1 MLIAAVALA
10 SLGSAQ
16 TPLTLPAV
24 PEAPDPAARYVF
36 YLHGRII
43 ETDGRRP
50 AHPDY
55 GVYEYDQI
63 LRALSE
69 SGVQVVSEQRSP
81 DTGIGEYG
89 QTVAKQVSSLLDRG
103 VPASQIAVV
112 GFSKGGLIAIAVSS
126 LLGEPISYVL
136 LAACSEIVFGTRDFS
151 VSGRVLS
158 IFEESDENGVSCRPL
173 FERSTMVDE
182 THEIQ
187 IETGARHG
195 AFYRPRPEWLEP
207 TVRWIKGSER

>member
-1 MLIAAVALA
+1 MLVAAVVLA
-10 SLGSAQ
+10 SPGSAQ
-16 TPLTLPAV
+16 APLALPAA
-24 PEAPDPAARYVF
+24 PEDPDPVARYVF

-50 AHPDY
+50 THPDY

-89 QTVAKQVSSLLDRG
+89 RTVSEQVSSLLDKG
-103 VPASQIAVV
+103 VPASHIAVV

-136 LAACSEIVFGTRDFS
+136 LAACSEIVFDTPEFS

-173 FERSTMVDE
+173 FDRSTMVDE
-182 THEIQ
+182 TDEVR

-207 TVRWIKGSER
+207 TVRWIASGAP